1 MTWNTVHL
9 RKEPEM
15 IEAFISFIFLTLL
28 YIAYLLERLNNNIY
42 LMMDGVR
49 LIPGAITDL
58 RKEIKNHNERN

>member
-1 MTWNTVHL
+1 
-9 RKEPEM
+9 M

-58 RKEIKNHNERN
+58 RKEIKNRNERN

>member
-15 IEAFISFIFLTLL
+15 IEALTFLTLL

-49 LIPGAITDL
+49 LIPGTITDL

>member
-1 MTWNTVHL
+1 
-9 RKEPEM
+9 M
-15 IEAFISFIFLTLL
+15 IEALTFLTLL

-58 RKEIKNHNERN
+58 RKEIKNHNERNR